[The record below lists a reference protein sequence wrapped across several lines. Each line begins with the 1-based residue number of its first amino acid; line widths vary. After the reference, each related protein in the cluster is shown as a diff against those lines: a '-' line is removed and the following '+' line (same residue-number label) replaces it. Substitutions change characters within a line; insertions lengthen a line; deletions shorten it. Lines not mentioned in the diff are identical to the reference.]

1 MTSLWWIRRDLRLA
15 DNPALDAA
23 LKQGAVI
30 PVFILDP
37 HLLERTPARRQA
49 FLFGGLAELDAELK
63 KRGSGLVIRR
73 GKPEI
78 ELFNLILETGAQA
91 IYAEEDYTPYAR
103 ARDERVAQSVPLTLV
118 QGQTV
123 HHPASVLKPDGR
135 PYTVFTPFSKAWKAL
150 LPARLTPLPAPE
162 HFPPVTLPA
171 SISESVFAL
180 PSAAQSTS
188 SLSSAVHFPPGET
201 EAQRRLLQFTQS
213 PNPKITQYHETR
225 NRLDLDGTSAL
236 SPYLRFG
243 MISLRQAAAQA
254 LSVEQGNRATGQ
266 PENGATTWLNELIWR
281 EFYISILYHF
291 PYVSKT
297 AFNPALANIPWRND
311 EADFEAWKTGRT
323 GIPVVDAAMR
333 QLRATGWM
341 HNRARMIVA
350 SFLVKDLLINWQWGE
365 RWFMDNLLDGDPAA
379 NNGGWQWTAGTGTD
393 AAPYFRV
400 FNPVLQSQKFDPNGD
415 YIRKWVPELAHLPA
429 DVIHAP
435 WEKRICVPGYPSRP
449 IVDREK
455 ARQRTLEAYS
465 LSKNR
470 ITGQQ
475 VNRKTGKQETSC
487 AENL

>member
-1 MTSLWWIRRDLRLA
+1 MTSLWWIRRDLRLS
-15 DNPALDAA
+15 DNPALHKA
-23 LKQGAVI
+23 LQQGPVI

-37 HLLERTPARRQA
+37 HLLNRTPARRQA
-49 FLFGGLAELDAELK
+49 FLFGGLAELDAELQ

-73 GKPEI
+73 GRPEI
-78 ELFNLILETGAQA
+78 ELLNLIIETGAQA

-103 ARDERVAQSVPLTLV
+103 ARDERIANPLPLTLV

-123 HHPASVLKPDGR
+123 HHPASVLKPDGS

-150 LPARLTPLPAPE
+150 LPVSLTPLPAPQR
-162 HFPPVTLPA
+162 FPPVNLPA
-171 SISESVFAL
+171 SVSPSIL
-180 PSAAQSTS
+180 PSVSPLQQSAPPS
-188 SLSSAVHFPPGET
+188 APSSAPTLFPPGER
-201 EAQRRLLQFTQS
+201 EAQRRLRQFTQS
-213 PNPKITQYHETR
+213 PNQKIAQYHETR

-236 SPYLRFG
+236 SPYIRFG
-243 MISLRQAAAQA
+243 MISLRQAVEVA
-254 LSVEQGNRATGQ
+254 LNVEQENRATGQ
-266 PENGATTWLNELIWR
+266 PENGPATWLNELIWR

-291 PYVSKT
+291 PHVAT
-297 AFNPALANIPWRND
+297 RAFNPALQNIPWRND
-311 EADFEAWKTGRT
+311 EAEFEAWKEGRT
-323 GIPVVDAAMR
+323 GVPVVDAAMR

-393 AAPYFRV
+393 AAPYFRI

-415 YIRKWVPELAHLPA
+415 YIRKWVPELAHLSA

-435 WEKRICVPGYPSRP
+435 WEKRIRVSGYPARP

-455 ARQRTLEAYS
+455 ARERTLRAYS
-465 LSKNR
+465 LSKQKTANR
-470 ITGQQ
+470 ITG
-475 VNRKTGKQETSC
+475 
-487 AENL
+487 